1 MTIQAV
7 AEQFK
12 WIFIYPEQEIATLNE
27 VRFPE
32 KTPISL
38 IDGKRFIEI
47 FTEQYDKVMDLL
59 LEEDQEELAG
69 KIKFRK
75 GLWPE

>member
-1 MTIQAV
+1 
-7 AEQFK
+7 
-12 WIFIYPEQEIATLNE
+12 
-27 VRFPE
+27 
-32 KTPISL
+32 L

-59 LEEDQEELAG
+59 LEEDQEELVG